1 MKKIHIQKTFVLKLC
16 VFCFEIPVFP
26 NGCVISFILYLLQ
39 LLCDMAQFYFTDA
52 HLEFLEG
59 RSLKLSKKRANLY
72 QEYTFIGKQLL
83 RIVED

>member
-1 MKKIHIQKTFVLKLC
+1 
-16 VFCFEIPVFP
+16 
-26 NGCVISFILYLLQ
+26 
-39 LLCDMAQFYFTDA
+39 MAQFYFTDA